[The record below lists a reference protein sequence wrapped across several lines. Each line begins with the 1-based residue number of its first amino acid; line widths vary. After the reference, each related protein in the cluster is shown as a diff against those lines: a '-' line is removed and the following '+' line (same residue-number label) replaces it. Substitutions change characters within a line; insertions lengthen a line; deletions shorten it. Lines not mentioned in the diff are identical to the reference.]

1 MKTATTLDDATA
13 TTLVL
18 RFVRG
23 LHAGAERRCAEHEV
37 ILIGSGTDCD
47 LILSDAGVA
56 PHHCLVSVIGPNFSI
71 RPLDATVQI
80 RSRTIG
86 QGDAV
91 VFDAFTPVCIGE
103 AAFALGDASSER
115 WPRLAAPN
123 VGGTTATRMPE
134 NDSPRRRRRYA
145 AAGIAFGLA
154 GAVALALAS
163 TSLRAPP
170 PPDASV
176 QRTALEQTLHE
187 TGLGEVRISEDGRG
201 GFLLRGQAP
210 DAARVDSLKRNLA
223 SRGIAADVDL
233 RSGADIAQD
242 VHEILRLSDI
252 DADSAYRGPGE
263 VEIKG
268 HFGDSKSLNAAL
280 ASRAIKD
287 IDGLGKVSVLN
298 LDRPR
303 EEPRKKPGNEKAIV
317 SAVGGKDPYVITA
330 DGSRY
335 FAGAELPCGGRLVSV
350 DDGQLMVDNGSG
362 AVAAPDACKPR
373 TAMR

>member
-1 MKTATTLDDATA
+1 MKTATAIDDAT

-37 ILIGSGTDCD
+37 ILIGSGNDCD
-47 LILSDAGVA
+47 LILSDPGVA
-56 PHHCLVSVIGPNFSI
+56 THHCLVSVIGKAFSI
-71 RPLDATVQI
+71 RPLDASVRIRTRTVE
-80 RSRTIG
+80 

-91 VFDAFTPVCIGE
+91 VFDAFTPIEIGE
-103 AAFALGDASSER
+103 ATFAVGDVKSDR
-115 WPRLAAPN
+115 WPRLVGAAQ
-123 VGGTTATRMPE
+123 TAGADTAPDEARK
-134 NDSPRRRRRYA
+134 RRRRYA
-145 AAGIAFGLA
+145 AFGLAAGLA

-163 TSLRAPP
+163 TTLRAPA
-170 PPDASV
+170 PPDASA
-176 QRTALEQTLHE
+176 QRGAIEQLLRE
-187 TGLGEVRISEDGRG
+187 LDLNQVKISGDGRG
-201 GFLLRGQAP
+201 GFFLRGQAP
-210 DAARVDSLKRNLA
+210 DASRVEFLKRSVA
-223 SRGIAADVDL
+223 ARGVTADFDI

-252 DADSAYRGPGE
+252 DAASSYRGPGE

-268 HFGDSKSLNAAL
+268 HFGDAKALESVL

-287 IDGLGKVSVLN
+287 IDGLAKVSVLN

-303 EEPRKKPGNEKAIV
+303 EEAPKKPGNEKQIV

-335 FAGAELPCGGRLVSV
+335 FAGAELPCGGKLISV
-350 DDGQLMVDNGSG
+350 DDGQLIVDDGKG
-362 AVAAPDACKPR
+362 AQPSEACKPR

>member
-1 MKTATTLDDATA
+1 MKTATDIDDTSAA
-13 TTLVL
+13 TLVL

-37 ILIGSGTDCD
+37 ILIGSGSDCD
-47 LILSDAGVA
+47 LILSDADVA
-56 PHHCLVSVIGPNFSI
+56 PHHCLVSVIGRNFSI
-71 RPLDATVQI
+71 RPLDARVEI
-80 RSRTIG
+80 RSRAIE

-91 VFDAFTPVCIGE
+91 VFDAFTPIRIGDAAFAIGE
-103 AAFALGDASSER
+103 ANSER
-115 WPRLAAPN
+115 WPRSAAAGGGANAAGTEAELAKQ
-123 VGGTTATRMPE
+123 
-134 NDSPRRRRRYA
+134 RRPRRYA
-145 AAGIAFGLA
+145 LVGAIAGLA

-170 PPDASV
+170 PPDATAQLASV
-176 QRTALEQTLHE
+176 EQVLHDLD
-187 TGLGEVRISEDGRG
+187 LGQIKVNADARG
-201 GFLLRGQAP
+201 GFFLRGQAP
-210 DAARVDSLKRNLA
+210 DASRVDFLKRMLA
-223 SRGIAADVDL
+223 SRGIAAEFDV

-242 VHEILRLSDI
+242 VHEVLRLSEI
-252 DADSAYRGPGE
+252 DAASTYRGPGE

-268 HFGDSKSLNAAL
+268 HFGDGKALEAVL

-287 IDGLGKVSVLN
+287 IDGLGKVSMLN

-303 EEPRKKPGNEKAIV
+303 EEPRKKPGNEKQIV

-335 FAGAELPCGGRLVSV
+335 FAGAELPCGGKLVSV
-350 DDGQLMVDNGSG
+350 DDGQLMVDSGNG
-362 AVAAPDACKPR
+362 AEATEACKLR